1 MKNVLNR
8 VLLISFM
15 FGSLFSFSVNV
26 NSIEFIKDEDMLKV
40 YDIKEKEEVLRT
52 SNNNI
57 INFYEKTHEEVE
69 NLIEQKRIEE
79 ERLAKERRINKKK
92 ELVSFAKRF
101 IGRPYVRGGNS
112 LTNGT
117 DCSGFVKLVYAQY
130 GVTLPRTTTGQAK
143 SGESVSIDDIE
154 VGDIISYGYNGHPS
168 HSALYIGNGRI
179 VHASTPQRG
188 ILTDSMYIMPI
199 ITIRRVM

>member
-8 VLLISFM
+8 ILLISFI
-15 FGSLFSFSVNV
+15 FGSLFSFSTSV
-26 NSIEFIKDEDMLKV
+26 NSIEFIKISKLLKV
-40 YDIKEKEEVLRT
+40 YSVKEKSEVLRT
-52 SNNNI
+52 SDNNI
-57 INFYEKTHEEVE
+57 INFYEETHEEVE
-69 NLIEQKRIEE
+69 NLIEQKRLEE
-79 ERLAKERRINKKK
+79 ERIAKEKRINKKK
-92 ELVSFAKRF
+92 EIVSFAKRF
-101 IGRPYVRGGNS
+101 IGRPYVMGGNS

-117 DCSGFVKLVYAQY
+117 DCSGFVKLVYANF
-130 GVTLPRTTTGQAK
+130 GITLPRTTTGQAT
-143 SGESVSIDDIE
+143 SGEAVSIENIE

-199 ITIRRVM
+199 ITIRRVI